1 LNHQNKFIK
10 IHLTKFIKIFKFNT
24 LYFVKNKTISYKGAI
39 NMQTIAGKVAL
50 ITGAGRGIGRATA
63 IAFAQEGIHV
73 GLVGRTLEN
82 LQQVA
87 EQLKQYGVKV
97 AIAAANVAD
106 LDSIT
111 TAVESIREEL
121 GAIDIL
127 VNNAGISK
135 FGNFMDLTPEEWT
148 NIIDV
153 NVKGVYYTTRA
164 VLPEMIERNT
174 GDIIN
179 ISSTAGQKGAPI
191 TSAYTA
197 SKAAVIGLSE
207 SLMLE
212 VRKKNIRVT
221 TLTPSTVA
229 TDMAVEL
236 NLTDGNP
243 ERVMQAEDLADLM
256 VAQLKLH
263 PRVVLKHAGLWST
276 NP

>member
-1 LNHQNKFIK
+1 MQNIQ
-10 IHLTKFIKIFKFNT
+10 N
-24 LYFVKNKTISYKGAI
+24 
-39 NMQTIAGKVAL
+39 KVAL
-50 ITGAGRGIGRATA
+50 ITGAGRGIGRAVA

-73 GLVGRTLEN
+73 GLVGRTLAN

-87 EQLKQYGVKV
+87 EELKAYDVKV
-97 AIAAANVAD
+97 AIAAGDVSN
-106 LDSIT
+106 LESIT
-111 TAVESIREEL
+111 TAVEHIRGEL

-127 VNNAGISK
+127 VNNAGIGK
-135 FGNFMDLTPEEWT
+135 FGGFMELTPEEWT

-164 VLPEMIERNT
+164 VLPEMMERNT

-179 ISSTAGQKGAPI
+179 VASTAGQRGAPL

-212 VRKKNIRVT
+212 VRKKNIRVV
-221 TLTPSTVA
+221 TLTPSTIA
-229 TDMAVEL
+229 TDLAIEM

-243 ERVMQAEDLADLM
+243 DKVMQPEDFAEFI

>member
-1 LNHQNKFIK
+1 
-10 IHLTKFIKIFKFNT
+10 
-24 LYFVKNKTISYKGAI
+24 
-39 NMQTIAGKVAL
+39 MQTIAGKVAL

-63 IAFAQEGIHV
+63 VAFAKEGIHI

-82 LQQVA
+82 LQQV
-87 EQLKQYGVKV
+87 EEELKQYNVKV
-97 AIAAANVAD
+97 AIATANVAD
-106 LDSIT
+106 LASIT
-111 TAVESIREEL
+111 LAVESIRGEL

-135 FGNFMDLTPEEWT
+135 FGNFMDLAPEEWT

-191 TSAYTA
+191 TSAYSA

-243 ERVMQAEDLADLM
+243 EKVMQAEDLADLM

>member
-1 LNHQNKFIK
+1 
-10 IHLTKFIKIFKFNT
+10 
-24 LYFVKNKTISYKGAI
+24 
-39 NMQTIAGKVAL
+39 MQTITGKTAL

-63 IAFAQEGIHV
+63 IAFAKEGINV

-87 EQLKQYGVKV
+87 DLLKAYDVKV
-97 AIAAANVAD
+97 ALATADVAN
-106 LDSIT
+106 LQSIT
-111 TAVESIREEL
+111 TAVESIRAEL
-121 GAIDIL
+121 GPIDIL

-135 FGNFMDLTPEEWT
+135 FGKFLDLSPEEWT
-148 NIIDV
+148 NIVDV

-164 VLPEMIERNT
+164 VLPEMIERSS

-191 TSAYTA
+191 TSAYSA
-197 SKAAVIGLSE
+197 SKAAVIGMSE

-212 VRKKNIRVT
+212 VRKHNIRVV

-236 NLTDGNP
+236 QLTDGNP
-243 ERVMQAEDLADLM
+243 EKVMQAEDLADLM

>member
-1 LNHQNKFIK
+1 
-10 IHLTKFIKIFKFNT
+10 
-24 LYFVKNKTISYKGAI
+24 
-39 NMQTIAGKVAL
+39 MQSITGKVAF
-50 ITGAGRGIGRATA
+50 ITGAGRGIGRAIA
-63 IAFAQEGIHV
+63 IALAQEGVHV
-73 GLVGRTLEN
+73 GLVGRTLEH
-82 LQQVA
+82 LQSVA
-87 EQLKQYGVKV
+87 EELKQYNVKTAV
-97 AIAAANVAD
+97 ATADVAD
-106 LDSIT
+106 LQSIT
-111 TAVESIREEL
+111 AAAESIRGEL

-127 VNNAGISK
+127 VNNAGIAK
-135 FGNFMDLTPEEWT
+135 FGGFMDLTPEEWT

-164 VLPEMIERNT
+164 VLPEMMERNT

-179 ISSTAGQKGAPI
+179 IASTAGQKGAPL

-212 VRKKNIRVT
+212 VRKKNIRVS

-229 TDMAVEL
+229 TDMAL
-236 NLTDGNP
+236 DLKLTDGNP
-243 ERVMQAEDLADLM
+243 DKVMQAEDLADLV

-263 PRVVLKHAGLWST
+263 PRVVLKHAGLWSN

>member
-1 LNHQNKFIK
+1 
-10 IHLTKFIKIFKFNT
+10 
-24 LYFVKNKTISYKGAI
+24 
-39 NMQTIAGKVAL
+39 MQTIAGKVAL

-73 GLVGRTLEN
+73 GLVGRTLDN

-87 EQLKQYGVKV
+87 EELKSYDVKV

-111 TAVESIREEL
+111 RAVESIRSEL

-135 FGNFMDLTPEEWT
+135 FGGFMELTPEEWT

-191 TSAYTA
+191 TSAYSA

-243 ERVMQAEDLADLM
+243 EKVMQAEDLAELM

>member
-1 LNHQNKFIK
+1 
-10 IHLTKFIKIFKFNT
+10 
-24 LYFVKNKTISYKGAI
+24 
-39 NMQTIAGKVAL
+39 MQSIAGKVAL

-63 IAFAQEGIHV
+63 LAFAKEGIHV

-82 LQQVA
+82 LQRVA
-87 EQLKQYGVKV
+87 EELKQFDVKV
-97 AIAAANVAD
+97 AFAAADVAD

-111 TAVESIREEL
+111 SAVESIRGEL
-121 GAIDIL
+121 GPIDIL

-135 FGNFMDLTPEEWT
+135 FGGFMDLTPEEWT

-191 TSAYTA
+191 TSAYSA
-197 SKAAVIGLSE
+197 SKAAVIGMSE

-243 ERVMQAEDLADLM
+243 EKVMQAEDLADLM

>member
-1 LNHQNKFIK
+1 
-10 IHLTKFIKIFKFNT
+10 
-24 LYFVKNKTISYKGAI
+24 
-39 NMQTIAGKVAL
+39 MQTIEGKVAL

-63 IAFAQEGIHV
+63 VAFAQEGIHV

-87 EQLKQYGVKV
+87 EELKSYDVKV

-106 LDSIT
+106 LQSIT
-111 TAVESIREEL
+111 AAVESIRREL

-135 FGNFMDLTPEEWT
+135 FGSFMDLTPEEWT

-191 TSAYTA
+191 TSAYSA

-243 ERVMQAEDLADLM
+243 EKVMQAEDLAELM

>member
-1 LNHQNKFIK
+1 MQSIK
-10 IHLTKFIKIFKFNT
+10 
-24 LYFVKNKTISYKGAI
+24 
-39 NMQTIAGKVAL
+39 GKVAL

-63 IAFAQEGIHV
+63 EAFAKEGVHV
-73 GLVGRTLEN
+73 GLVGRTIEN
-82 LQQVA
+82 LEKA
-87 EQLKQYGVKV
+87 ADELKQYDVNV
-97 AIAAANVAD
+97 AFAAADVAD
-106 LDSIT
+106 LDGIT
-111 TAVESIREEL
+111 KAVESIRGEL
-121 GAIDIL
+121 GPIDIL

-135 FGNFMDLTPEEWT
+135 FGGFMELTPEEWT

-179 ISSTAGQKGAPI
+179 ISSTAGQKGAPV
-191 TSAYTA
+191 TSAYSA

-207 SLMLE
+207 SLMME

-229 TDMAVEL
+229 TDMAVDL
-236 NLTDGNP
+236 KLTDGNP
-243 ERVMQAEDLADLM
+243 DKVMQAEDMADLM

-263 PRVVLKHAGLWST
+263 PRVVLKHAGLWSN

>member
-1 LNHQNKFIK
+1 
-10 IHLTKFIKIFKFNT
+10 
-24 LYFVKNKTISYKGAI
+24 
-39 NMQTIAGKVAL
+39 MQTISGKTAL

-63 IAFAQEGIHV
+63 IAFAKEGINV

-82 LQQVA
+82 LQKVA
-87 EQLKQYGVKV
+87 EELKAYDVKV
-97 AIAAANVAD
+97 AMATADVANN
-106 LDSIT
+106 DSIT
-111 TAVESIREEL
+111 AAVESIRAEL

-135 FGNFMDLTPEEWT
+135 FGKFLELTPEEWT
-148 NIIDV
+148 NIVDV
-153 NVKGVYYTTRA
+153 NLKGVYYTTRA
-164 VLPEMIERNT
+164 VLPEMIERQT

-191 TSAYTA
+191 TSAYSA
-197 SKAAVIGLSE
+197 SKAAVIGMSE

-212 VRKKNIRVT
+212 VRKHNIRVV

-236 NLTDGNP
+236 QLTDGNP
-243 ERVMQAEDLADLM
+243 EKVMQAEDLAELM

>member
-1 LNHQNKFIK
+1 MQSIK
-10 IHLTKFIKIFKFNT
+10 
-24 LYFVKNKTISYKGAI
+24 
-39 NMQTIAGKVAL
+39 GKVAL

-63 IAFAQEGIHV
+63 EAFAKEGVHV
-73 GLVGRTLEN
+73 GLVGRTIEN
-82 LQQVA
+82 LEKA
-87 EQLKQYGVKV
+87 ADELKQYDVNV
-97 AIAAANVAD
+97 AIAAADVAD
-106 LDSIT
+106 LDAIT
-111 TAVESIREEL
+111 KAVESIRGEL
-121 GAIDIL
+121 GPIDIL

-135 FGNFMDLTPEEWT
+135 FGGFMELTPEEWT

-179 ISSTAGQKGAPI
+179 ISSTAGQKGAPV
-191 TSAYTA
+191 TSAYSA

-207 SLMLE
+207 SLMME

-229 TDMAVEL
+229 TDMAVDL
-236 NLTDGNP
+236 KLTDGNP
-243 ERVMQAEDLADLM
+243 DKVMQAEDMADLM

-263 PRVVLKHAGLWST
+263 PRVVLKHAGLWSN

>member
-1 LNHQNKFIK
+1 
-10 IHLTKFIKIFKFNT
+10 
-24 LYFVKNKTISYKGAI
+24 
-39 NMQTIAGKVAL
+39 MQTIVGKVAL

-63 IAFAQEGIHV
+63 IAFAQEGVHV

-82 LQQVA
+82 LQQVQ
-87 EQLKQYGVKV
+87 EELKQYDVKV

-111 TAVESIREEL
+111 KATESIRGEL

-191 TSAYTA
+191 TSAYSA

-243 ERVMQAEDLADLM
+243 EKVMQAEDLADLM

-263 PRVVLKHAGLWST
+263 PRVLLKHAGLWST

>member
-1 LNHQNKFIK
+1 MQSIK
-10 IHLTKFIKIFKFNT
+10 
-24 LYFVKNKTISYKGAI
+24 
-39 NMQTIAGKVAL
+39 GKVAL

-63 IAFAQEGIHV
+63 EAFAKEGVHV
-73 GLVGRTLEN
+73 GLVGRTIEN
-82 LQQVA
+82 LEKA
-87 EQLKQYGVKV
+87 ADELKQYDVNV
-97 AIAAANVAD
+97 AIAAADVAD
-106 LDSIT
+106 LDAIT
-111 TAVESIREEL
+111 KAVESIRGEL
-121 GAIDIL
+121 GPIDIL

-135 FGNFMDLTPEEWT
+135 FGGFMELTPEEWT

-179 ISSTAGQKGAPI
+179 ISSTAGQKGAPV
-191 TSAYTA
+191 TSAYSA

-207 SLMLE
+207 SLMME

-229 TDMAVEL
+229 TDMAVDL
-236 NLTDGNP
+236 KLTDGNP
-243 ERVMQAEDLADLM
+243 DKVMQAEDLADLM

-263 PRVVLKHAGLWST
+263 PRVVLKHAGLWSN